1 MRDTFARENFHC
13 DFFCWNET
21 LPPLSNDPT
30 PVNESPRISKRD
42 RLRRLLTTHWQRI
55 TAAAII
61 CFIAGVFLAHRLEPG
76 LRIEK
81 VVLAGN
87 TPALKFIPP
96 GDGPHPVALLAHG
109 YSATKETLFWYAE
122 ALSAAGF
129 VCYSIDL
136 PGHGESQQPFTALN
150 AAGSVGHVARSLGS
164 VDVVLGH
171 SMGGMV
177 GSEAVRE
184 GLLQPK
190 LVIAIG
196 ADAHVGER
204 GPPLLLLVGKFD
216 EFYKSHELNT
226 RTDAQIIVS
235 PWSNHGFELFDPVL
249 IHAAVNAAS
258 AAAGK
263 PLPTPSTIWRWNAAG
278 VFLALL
284 SAFMVAL
291 LLPEWP
297 PRWAWARG
305 AFVATIIGSAYFL
318 TFHNWLDLRPH
329 LRNIPWQIIATII
342 ALLLLI
348 GARKMRIRRWV
359 FVALAIALTVAAVF
373 VTQTALV
380 QTNIPL
386 FRMVRLSIV
395 LAPALFVGALVG
407 MAASFRGSRF
417 SGDVA
422 MALMIGCSLFQL
434 GNAPRT
440 APQSPESHHFIKLDA
455 ASLDAC
461 AGRYEIPPDNIFRTG
476 AEVKI
481 WREGQRLLLQATGRH
496 VLQGAH
502 EILPESETNFFL
514 PVNGVELIFI
524 KNETGEVTGFIHH
537 DAGLPDS
544 KAKKVH

>member
-1 MRDTFARENFHC
+1 MSDDQA
-13 DFFCWNET
+13 
-21 LPPLSNDPT
+21 L
-30 PVNESPRISKRD
+30 VNESPGVSKRD
-42 RLRRLLTTHWQRI
+42 RLRRFLTIHWQRI
-55 TAAAII
+55 TAAATI
-61 CFIAGVFLAHRLEPG
+61 CFIAGVSLAHRLAPG
-76 LRIEK
+76 IRVEK
-81 VVLAGN
+81 VILTGE
-87 TPALKFIPP
+87 TPALKFIPA
-96 GDGPHPVALLAHG
+96 GDGSHPVALLAHG

-122 ALSAAGF
+122 ALSEAGF
-129 VCYSIDL
+129 VCYSVDL
-136 PGHGESQQPFTALN
+136 PGHGESLQPFTALN
-150 AAGSVGHVARSLGS
+150 TARALGHVAHSIGP

-204 GPPLLLLVGKFD
+204 GPPLWLLVGKFD
-216 EFYKSHELNT
+216 EFYKSGDLKT
-226 RTDAQIIVS
+226 RTNAQIIIS

-263 PLPTPSTIWRWNAAG
+263 PLPAPSAIWCWNVAG

-284 SAFMVAL
+284 SAFTLAL
-291 LLPEWP
+291 VLPEFPLQWE
-297 PRWAWARG
+297 WARG
-305 AFVATIIGSAYFL
+305 ALVAVIIGGAYFL
-318 TFHNWLDLRPH
+318 TFYNWLDLRPH
-329 LRNIPWQIIATII
+329 LHNIPWQIIAAVI
-342 ALLLLI
+342 ALPLLV

-359 FVALAIALTVAAVF
+359 FVALAIALTIAAVF
-373 VTQTALV
+373 VTQTVLV

-386 FRMVRLSIV
+386 FRMARFSIV
-395 LAPALFVGALVG
+395 LAPVLFVGALVG
-407 MAASFRGSRF
+407 MTASYRGSRF

-422 MALMIGCSLFQL
+422 MALIIGCSLFQL

-440 APQSPESHHFIKLDA
+440 SPQSPESHHFINLDA

-461 AGRYEIPPDNIFRTG
+461 VGRYKIPPDNIFRTG

-481 WREGQRLLLQATGRH
+481 WREGGRLLLQATGRR

-502 EILPESETNFFL
+502 EILPESKTNFFL